1 MAGRTVYRNSPRLPE
16 IRKSH
21 TDARRYDPKAGKM
34 VRCDPAEVWEEFE
47 TNPGY
52 VMLEEE
58 DSGVFTLYP
67 GRGYRKLFWELRLP
81 TRAPEGTFLDYLLD
95 DLPVVLA
102 EKLRQEIEELVEQG
116 PPPAGPRA
124 VA

>member
-21 TDARRYDPKAGKM
+21 TDARRYDQEAGKM
-34 VRCDPAEVWEEFE
+34 VSCQPEEVWAEFE
-47 TNPGY
+47 KNPGY
-52 VMLEEE
+52 VMLE
-58 DSGVFTLYP
+58 DRGVFTLYP

-81 TRAPEGTFLDYLLD
+81 QRAREGTFLDFLLD
-95 DLPVVLA
+95 DLPVDLA
-102 EKLRQEIEELVEQG
+102 DQLRRDVEQRVEQG